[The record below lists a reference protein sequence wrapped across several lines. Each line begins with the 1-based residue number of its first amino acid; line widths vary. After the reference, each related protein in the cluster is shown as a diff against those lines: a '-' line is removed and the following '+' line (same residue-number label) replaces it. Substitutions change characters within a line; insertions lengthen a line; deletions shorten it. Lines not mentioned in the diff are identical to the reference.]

1 MPTTKSQC
9 VLVYVLN
16 VLLLFNLTVIVLLLT
31 DQPDTL
37 PRNQAEVVSPQFKE
51 QAGKALGVEGTPIER
66 VTPSAQPEPAEVVQ
80 AIAEPTPAVRVSSQ
94 PLVLVNPA
102 SKPVPATQEQA
113 TQPAAPADEPPIQ
126 FFGVGLD

>member
-9 VLVYVLN
+9 VLVYALN
-16 VLLLFNLTVIVLLLT
+16 VLLLFNSTVIVLLLT

-37 PRNQAEVVSPQFKE
+37 PRDQAEVASPQFKE
-51 QAGKALGVEGTPIER
+51 QAGKALGVGTPIER
-66 VTPSAQPEPAEVVQ
+66 ATPSAQPEPAAVVQ

-102 SKPVPATQEQA
+102 IKPVTATQEQA